1 MLTKWAKRIGYT
13 VLAVFIFINIIA
25 AFQAYKFTHFYA
37 DAPKPKKPSEMSGSE
52 KASAIFFGVQYPKSK
67 VVDSFL
73 VAHDTVFLTTQDSVR
88 LESWYAAADTSNG
101 KIPRGTVLMF
111 HGHGSSKSGIIAEAT
126 AFHEMGYHIM
136 VTDFRAHGNSEGSTT
151 SIGMYE
157 ARDVK
162 AVYDY
167 VQAKQEKNIV
177 LYGISMGAA
186 TITKAVSE
194 FGLKPSKVIL
204 EMPFATLQDAVAG
217 RMRTMGLPSEPL
229 STLLTFW
236 GGVELGA
243 WAFNYQPQKDAAAI
257 NCPVL
262 LQWGLTDPRVT
273 ESETH
278 QIFKNLASRDKE
290 LIKYLQSG
298 HQSLC
303 KNEKSKWYMTVGRFL
318 MM

>member
-1 MLTKWAKRIGYT
+1 MPVHQSQKSP
-13 VLAVFIFINIIA
+13 
-25 AFQAYKFTHFYA
+25 
-37 DAPKPKKPSEMSGSE
+37 PKCLVQKKPVL
-52 KASAIFFGVQYPKSK
+52 FFLVYNIPKSK

-126 AFHEMGYHIM
+126 AFHELGYHIM

-217 RMRTMGLPSEPL
+217 RMRTMGLPQEPL

-262 LQWGLTDPRVT
+262 LQWGVTDPRVT

-278 QIFKNLASRDKE
+278 QIFKNLASRDKV

>member
-1 MLTKWAKRIGYT
+1 MLKKWAKRIGYT

-37 DAPKPKKPSEMSGSE
+37 DAPKPKKPSEMSASE

-73 VAHDTVFLTTQDSVR
+73 VAHDTVHITTQDSVH
-88 LESWYAAADTSNG
+88 LESWYAAADTTNG

-126 AFHEMGYHIM
+126 AFHEMGYHII

-167 VQAKQEKNIV
+167 VLATKEKNIV

-194 FGLKPSKVIL
+194 YGLKPSKVIL

-217 RMRTMGLPSEPL
+217 RMRTMQLPAEPL

-262 LQWGLTDPRVT
+262 LQWGVNDPRVT

-278 QIFKNLASRDKE
+278 QIFKNLASHQKE
-290 LIKYLQSG
+290 LIKYVQSG